1 MWIAAGLCA
10 IPFVFL
16 AISYGLYLR
25 PKGKQDQATLGLVI
39 LVAALVGIVGYV
51 FAFIGLNG
59 NAQAQ
64 MQYFLPLAIFIL
76 LPTTLISATVSAYQ
90 LYGLREAI
98 AVKTQT

>member
-1 MWIAAGLCA
+1 MWIAAGLCVV
-10 IPFVFL
+10 PFVFL
-16 AISYGLYLR
+16 ASSYGLYLR

-64 MQYFLPLAIFIL
+64 MQYFLPLVIFIL

-90 LYGLREAI
+90 LYGLREAV